1 MTTELRVLITME
13 AAWHRLPGGTGR
25 VAVDLAAALSR
36 RDDIEVEGISAWH
49 LSQPSVNYQPS
60 IDVRKLPLPR
70 PLLYEAWTRSPMPR
84 LNATEHHI
92 VHSTTIV
99 APPSSAAPLV
109 VNVHDLAFRRFPE
122 RFPKRSR
129 RLFERAWQRVLERA
143 DAVLC
148 PSAATS
154 ADLLAAG
161 LDAHRLHLVPLGH
174 DPLAVTAE
182 AAQKVRQQFG
192 LKGGFILAAGTLE
205 PRKNIPTLIEA
216 FNNIASISDEQLV
229 LAGPTGWGITPEEL
243 LKPLDERTKKRVR
256 IIGEVTA
263 PQLAAL
269 YTEASAFCY
278 PSLLEGFG
286 LPVLEAMSYGT
297 PVVTSKGTATEE
309 VVGEAA
315 LKVDPTSVNEVSDA
329 LKFLLTNE
337 IEARELANRGY
348 ERSKL
353 FRWDTT
359 AAATID
365 VYRKLL

>member
-1 MTTELRVLITME
+1 
-13 AAWHRLPGGTGR
+13 
-25 VAVDLAAALSR
+25 
-36 RDDIEVEGISAWH
+36 
-49 LSQPSVNYQPS
+49 
-60 IDVRKLPLPR
+60 
-70 PLLYEAWTRSPMPR
+70 
-84 LNATEHHI
+84 
-92 VHSTTIV
+92 
-99 APPSSAAPLV
+99 LV

-161 LDAHRLHLVPLGH
+161 LDAHRLHLVSLGH

-182 AAQKVRQQFG
+182 AAAKVRQQLG
-192 LKGGFILAAGTLE
+192 VKGRFILAAGTLE

-216 FNNIASISDEQLV
+216 FSNIASTNDMQLV
-229 LAGPTGWGITPEEL
+229 LAGPAGWGITPEEL
-243 LKPLDERTKKRVR
+243 LRPLDELTKKRVR

-309 VVGEAA
+309 VAGEAA

-329 LKFLLTNE
+329 LEFLITSE
-337 IEARELANRGY
+337 TEAQELADRGY

-359 AAATID
+359 ANATVD